1 MSQQREEI
9 RVVVVEPSAIV
20 GYGVVAALNAAAD
33 IVVVES
39 VSDLSLLTPQTMER
53 LDADVVVINPSLIER
68 GDRTQLRTAHPA
80 LSGLPL
86 VAMAYDTFDEE
97 YLRRFDAVVGLGT
110 HPSLL
115 VQRIRESVH
124 NSEPMG
130 DEERGD
136 ELSAREKDILVAVA
150 GGATNKEI
158 AERLNISVH
167 TVVTHRKNISRKL
180 GIRTISGLTV
190 YAIMNNLIEVGG

>member
-1 MSQQREEI
+1 MSQHSGEI
-9 RVVVVEPSAIV
+9 KVVVVEPSAIV
-20 GYGVVAALNAAAD
+20 CYGVVAALDAAAD

-39 VSDLSLLTPQTMER
+39 LSDLSTLTPQAMER
-53 LDADVVVINPSLIER
+53 LDADVVLLNPSLIER
-68 GDRTQLRTAHPA
+68 SARNQLRNSYPA
-80 LSGLPL
+80 LAGVPL
-86 VAMAYDTFDEE
+86 VALVYDNFDEE
-97 YLRRFDAVVGLGT
+97 FLRRFDAVVGIAS

-115 VQRIRESVH
+115 VQRVRESAQIA
-124 NSEPMG
+124 EPMAE
-130 DEERGD
+130 EERAD

-158 AERLNISVH
+158 ADRLNISIH